1 MAGGLRAR
9 YITNLVCVHLS
20 VCTSLPLAQY
30 KSVFELCSA
39 NTKRTRASNC
49 KAMFGWTSKWERLPL
64 TSDTSTLPSS
74 GPSLNIDHLCPHL
87 HVEVVLVC
95 IF

>member
-1 MAGGLRAR
+1 MR
-9 YITNLVCVHLS
+9 YITNLVCVQHLS
-20 VCTSLPLAQY
+20 VCVHLSQPCTR
-30 KSVFELCSA
+30 LCLNCVQQIPSA
-39 NTKRTRASNC
+39 LVQAIVKQ
-49 KAMFGWTSKWERLPL
+49 MFGWTSKWERLPL

-95 IF
+95 TF